1 MATGELIDSLKL
13 ENQEQ
18 QIALQKE
25 FRDKIDDMRDV
36 RHRLKEMQAAHG
48 RITSELKAADSEI
61 TQQLAVLV
69 ESLQEEQGIRNGEDR
84 ELEEAIRATRLRM
97 DEINNSRKEEEERI
111 ELAMEEVARRV
122 DEANKAGQ
130 QECSRL
136 NSVLMEE
143 RKEREIQ
150 E

>member
-48 RITSELKAADSEI
+48 RITSELKAADAEL
-61 TQQLAVLV
+61 TQQLSVLV

-84 ELEEAIRATRLRM
+84 ELEEAVRAVRLRM
-97 DEINNSRKEEEERI
+97 DEINNGRKEEEERT
-111 ELAMEEVARRV
+111 ESLRRRFARCVCAWTR
-122 DEANKAGQ
+122 
-130 QECSRL
+130 S
-136 NSVLMEE
+136 
-143 RKEREIQ
+143 
-150 E
+150 